1 MAANRP
7 DLTLGTGARS
17 ERGRR
22 EENQDKMTAFPT
34 SLGTVYIVADGM
46 GGHRGGAEASHRVI
60 EGYRRHLTFFQEGAG
75 LPDVL
80 QAATVLTNAEILE
93 AGHSGDPSIAGMGST
108 VVIAVL
114 RTGANGMEMLTGH
127 IGDSRAYLL
136 RERVLH
142 RLTRD
147 HSAVQRMVDAQILTP
162 EAARSHP
169 DSNVLTRALGQQPDI
184 TIDVSEPRPLHA
196 GDIVLLC
203 SDGLWGYVSDEQI
216 LHELTVDRS
225 ASEAADALVDLALA
239 QGSDDNITLQVL
251 RLEDHH
257 RALSATGALRRTL
270 TDGFGT
276 ARLLQR
282 RGRPVPSAPVEAGLA
297 APARQP
303 DRSLRIAIYGMA
315 IALCIVMGAMA
326 WFLVKRHN
334 QNPGP
339 LPPPPNAASPLRK
352 PNSGTA
358 QPDQRRNDQKPPP
371 SSHGAGSTNGSGHP
385 KRDTQSS
392 GSEDPGP
399 LRQSVGKVKRAIK
412 RDLPDLPDK
421 GSAPLPIPIVPPG
434 G

>member
-1 MAANRP
+1 MAANRS

-60 EGYRRHLTFFQEGAG
+60 EGYRTHLSSFQEGAG

-114 RTGANGMEMLTGH
+114 RISANGMELLTGH

-136 RERVLH
+136 REGALH

-169 DSNVLTRALGQQPDI
+169 DSNVLTRALGQQPDV
-184 TIDVSEPRPLHA
+184 TIDVSEPKPLQA
-196 GDIVLLC
+196 GDTVLLC

-216 LHELTVDRS
+216 LHELTLDRS

-270 TDGFGT
+270 ADGFGT
-276 ARLLQR
+276 ARFLQR
-282 RGRPVPSAPVEAGLA
+282 KATPAPVEAGLA
-297 APARQP
+297 APARSSA
-303 DRSLRIAIYGMA
+303 RSLRIAIYGVA
-315 IALCIVMGAMA
+315 IALCIVVGAMA
-326 WFLVKRHN
+326 WVLVIRHN
-334 QNPGP
+334 QNPAP
-339 LPPPPNAASPLRK
+339 LPPLPNTASPSGK

-358 QPDQRRNDQKPPP
+358 RPDQRRSDQTPPP
-371 SSHGAGSTNGSGHP
+371 ASHGAGSANDGHP

-392 GSEDPGP
+392 GREDPGP
-399 LRQSVGKVKRAIK
+399 LGQSVGKVKRTIK
-412 RDLPDLPDK
+412 RDLPDLPGK
-421 GSAPLPIPIVPPG
+421 GSSPLPIPPIVPPG